1 MWQRKQWDTARME
14 MHCAPYYICAFRP
27 KTGAHP
33 NHGEEGQ
40 GRTLCLGYTLLLWIF
55 ICICQKFVIIC
66 IMLFL
71 PLVQVISE
79 HYMNAPSQL
88 PKADEL
94 QDTAAD
100 IFKHHCP
107 FSTQRA
113 LGYLW
118 STCMHSRVSAEAK
131 TWEPICWANRA
142 FRWRERSEQQWL
154 RQRQRNT
161 LPNLCLTELLQYR
174 LIVWLGCAASCWLQT
189 GLGMET
195 WEGLCTSEGVCHQ
208 IALANV
214 DCEAGLRLDR
224 V

>member
-40 GRTLCLGYTLLLWIF
+40 GRTLCLGCTLLLWVF
-55 ICICQKFVIIC
+55 IHICQKFVIIC

-79 HYMNAPSQL
+79 HYINVPSQL

-113 LGYLW
+113 LGYLR
-118 STCMHSRVSAEAK
+118 STCMHSHVYRGKDLRAHLLGKQSLQVEGKEWAAVAETKAK
-131 TWEPICWANRA
+131 KHFTKSVLNRA
-142 FRWRERSEQQWL
+142 
-154 RQRQRNT
+154 
-161 LPNLCLTELLQYR
+161 PA
-174 LIVWLGCAASCWLQT
+174 I
-189 GLGMET
+189 
-195 WEGLCTSEGVCHQ
+195 
-208 IALANV
+208 
-214 DCEAGLRLDR
+214 
-224 V
+224 